1 MGVCCFSL
9 ITRCEPHPALPH
21 HRSHAYYDDSQV
33 VVGSVITS
41 IVEVVFI
48 AAAPVYEKGPGLA
61 GAQCFLKNFVVA
73 PAEEDANA
81 GNTDS
86 LVSDVVGLVA
96 ASCHCCC

>member
-41 IVEVVFI
+41 IVAVFI
-48 AAAPVYEKGPGLA
+48 AQGPGLA
-61 GAQCFLKNFVVA
+61 GAQSFLKNFDDVA
-73 PAEEDANA
+73 PADEDANA

-86 LVSDVVGLVA
+86 LVSVVVG
-96 ASCHCCC
+96 